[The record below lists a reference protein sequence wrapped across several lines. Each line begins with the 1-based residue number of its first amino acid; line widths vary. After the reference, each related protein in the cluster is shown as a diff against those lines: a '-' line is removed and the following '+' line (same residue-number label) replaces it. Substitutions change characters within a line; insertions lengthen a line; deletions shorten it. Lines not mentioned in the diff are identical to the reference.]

1 MISIKLEQ
9 KPDKDWNNR
18 LLSSGMG
25 NHNQTMERGTH
36 FERNGQIPYYLKFIG
51 SDEEIVG
58 QLLLAKSS
66 RFDNKGRKRSILK
79 KIPKLKQNLYFWIY
93 GPIIFDP
100 SASFGIY
107 SALGKFLLEEK
118 CKVFGSTNPQV
129 HNEFSALGKKFKLE
143 EWSTYI
149 IDLKQSKQDIYKNI
163 EKHSG
168 RKNIERSEKKG
179 VIVEEIDD
187 DSLFE
192 YCKLREEGK
201 SISIE
206 EKYQQ
211 YLKWWRLTKPLGRS
225 GFLAKWKGE
234 VVGGLLFYFF
244 NNTIIEGG
252 VARSETE
259 RKNNLYSQD
268 LIKWKIIE
276 WGIKNKM
283 KCYDLSGYNPNPK
296 TKKEEGIKRYKA
308 KWGGKKFSY
317 WFIKK

>member
-1 MISIKLEQ
+1 MISIKVEQ

-18 LLSSGMG
+18 LLRSGMG
-25 NHNQTMERGTH
+25 NHNQTVERGIH
-36 FERNGQIPYYLKFIG
+36 FERHGQIPHYLKFVVN
-51 SDEEIVG
+51 DEVVG
-58 QLLLAKSS
+58 QLLFAKSS
-66 RFDNKGRKRSILK
+66 RFDNKGRKGSILK
-79 KIPKLKQNLYFWIY
+79 KIPGLKQNLYFWIY
-93 GPIIFDP
+93 GPIIFDS

-118 CKVFGSTNPQV
+118 CKIFGSTNPEV
-129 HNEFSALGKKFKLE
+129 HNEVSALGVKFELE

-149 IDLKQSKQDIYKNI
+149 IDLQQSKEDIYKNI

-168 RKNIERSEKKG
+168 RKNIERSERKG
-179 VIVEEIDD
+179 VTVEEINDN
-187 DSLFE
+187 SLFE

-211 YLKWWRLTKPLGRS
+211 DLKWWRLSKPLGRS
-225 GFLAKWKGE
+225 GFLAKWKGKT
-234 VVGGLLFYFF
+234 VGGLLFYFF

-252 VARSETE
+252 VARSELDK
-259 RKNNLYSQD
+259 KNNLYSQD

-283 KCYDLSGYNPNPK
+283 KSYDLSGYNPYPK
-296 TKKEEGIKRYKA
+296 TKKVPII
-308 KWGGKKFSY
+308 FSLSP
-317 WFIKK
+317 